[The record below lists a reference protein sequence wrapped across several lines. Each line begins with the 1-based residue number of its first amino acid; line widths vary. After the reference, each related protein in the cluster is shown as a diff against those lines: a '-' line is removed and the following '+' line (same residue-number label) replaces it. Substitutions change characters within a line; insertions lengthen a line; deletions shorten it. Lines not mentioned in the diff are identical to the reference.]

1 MSVGPITIY
10 IRHLRDPLLNNV
22 VYLAPRI
29 KSNNK
34 PLNMLLNNV
43 L

>member
-29 KSNNK
+29 KSNK